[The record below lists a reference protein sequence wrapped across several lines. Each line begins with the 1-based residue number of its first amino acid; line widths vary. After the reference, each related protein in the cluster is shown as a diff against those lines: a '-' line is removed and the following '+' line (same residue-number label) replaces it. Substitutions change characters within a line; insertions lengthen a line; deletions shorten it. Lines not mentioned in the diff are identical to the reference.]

1 MNVEHSIQPP
11 SVVMLRMDTRT
22 QCVEILTPAGLVLY
36 TLNPLQTLT
45 VLHLFLEAVLGRAA
59 GVPVP
64 PYVEVRQQITQPIM
78 NPTRDE

>member
-1 MNVEHSIQPP
+1 M
-11 SVVMLRMDTRT
+11 
-22 QCVEILTPAGLVLY
+22 
-36 TLNPLQTLT
+36 NPLQTLT

-78 NPTRDE
+78 NPTRDESRDKEMFDAWKKENGFK